1 MDLGASA
8 KQLKDVYV
16 DGVTYTDALG
26 FGTTAMTLPTA
37 DGTNGQVL
45 KTDGNGTLS
54 WTANGGGG
62 SGAIDDLTDAKSG
75 GTNFTGSMIL
85 GHQTTGTLNNANYN
99 TAVGIQ
105 ALDAIT
111 SGQKIVAVGY
121 NALGKNTSG
130 TSNTAVGMYA
140 LNNNTIGHLNTAV
153 GNEAMKSNTE
163 GENNTAVGWE
173 ALSSNT
179 TGDRNAGLGLYVL
192 RNNSSGNNNTAL
204 GYEAGDVITTGSNN
218 VIIGY
223 GADPSENSATNQ
235 IVIGYGATGTGS
247 NEIALGNT
255 SISAIKAQVNS
266 ITAYSDR
273 RIKREINDSKLGLDF
288 IMKLRPVTYKMKNP
302 ADYPDEILEDRFKM
316 DVTSGPNNEATHL
329 RPADDETIYDG
340 LIAQEVK
347 EAIDEAGV
355 NWSGWSENESDG
367 KQGVQYGA
375 LTIPLIKAVQEQ
387 QETIN
392 SLKKVNQE
400 LSDRLEAIEKALLK

>member
-1 MDLGASA
+1 
-8 KQLKDVYV
+8 
-16 DGVTYTDALG
+16 
-26 FGTTAMTLPTA
+26 
-37 DGTNGQVL
+37 
-45 KTDGNGTLS
+45 
-54 WTANGGGG
+54 
-62 SGAIDDLTDAKSG
+62 
-75 GTNFTGSMIL
+75 
-85 GHQTTGTLNNANYN
+85 
-99 TAVGIQ
+99 
-105 ALDAIT
+105 
-111 SGQKIVAVGY
+111 
-121 NALGKNTSG
+121 
-130 TSNTAVGMYA
+130 MYA
-140 LNNNTIGHLNTAV
+140 LNINTIGHLNTAL

-235 IVIGYGATGTGS
+235 IVIGYGATGTGT

-255 SISAIKAQVNS
+255 SISAIKGQVAFS
-266 ITAYSDR
+266 TYSDR

-288 IMKLRPVTYKMKNP
+288 IMKLRPVTYKVKNP